1 MKNYLLTKTHQGR
14 QILAT
19 FSMTAIAEFLVS
31 ILTGYTYPGIIG
43 LAALLAAAYV
53 LPQYLRD
60 YRAYR
65 ALTSTRKKAWR

>member
-14 QILAT
+14 RILALLALESIMA
-19 FSMTAIAEFLVS
+19 FYVSMQTGM
-31 ILTGYTYPGIIG
+31 LTPGIIG

-65 ALTSTRKKAWR
+65 ALTSTRKEQWR